1 MIGSLPV
8 SGLKKMQIYV
18 MQVEA
23 EVSRLEELKSSRMK
37 ELVLKKRLELEEMCR
52 KLHMVP
58 AEDSAIEYVID
69 AIDSGILPPS
79 TLFC

>member
-1 MIGSLPV
+1 M
-8 SGLKKMQIYV
+8 YV
-18 MQVEA
+18 VQVEA

-52 KLHMVP
+52 QLHVVP

-69 AIDSGILPPS
+69 AIDCGRSRPS
-79 TLFC
+79 NLFC